1 MEIIQRRTTRL
12 LEYISYEKDGKSSIL
27 ELLYQ
32 KGRLRGDLIFN
43 TDLQMHKGL
52 I

>member
-1 MEIIQRRTTRL
+1 ME
-12 LEYISYEKDGKSSIL
+12 SSIL
-27 ELLYQ
+27 ELFNQ

-52 I
+52 IQRQETTFFPLYLL